1 MDSMTNDA
9 VPNRSRYVTRTTKQ
23 HDLVFSAR
31 NAHCE
36 EAGLP
41 PAIVKTAGDASYH
54 GYFENQLG
62 EQWTL
67 VIDRKTKTGVLRG
80 GDLGWEEEIP
90 ITDGVIEKP
99 IVLGSAEWTWLIS
112 CWLTAVNEPLK
123 TRPDWFE
130 KRLAEY

>member
-1 MDSMTNDA
+1 MIATA
-9 VPNRSRYVTRTTKQ
+9 TR
-23 HDLVFSAR
+23 HNLVFSVHNVHGAEL
-31 NAHCE
+31 E
-36 EAGLP
+36 EPLG
-41 PAIVKTAGDASYH
+41 IVKTAGDTAYH

-62 EQWTL
+62 EQWML

-112 CWLTAVNEPLK
+112 CWLTAVNDPLK